1 MKIARFVL
9 KIIAASLALA
19 AAVCAIIAFWDK
31 ILDAGRARDS
41 ALSEKT
47 ATCRFCRP
55 AEYEDFADLD

>member
-19 AAVCAIIAFWDK
+19 AVVCAIIAFWDK
-31 ILDAGRARDS
+31 ILDAGRELYS
-41 ALSEKT
+41 ALSEKK
-47 ATCRFCRP
+47 ANCRFCRP

>member
-19 AAVCAIIAFWDK
+19 AAVCAVIAFWDK
-31 ILDAGRARDS
+31 IIEAGRELSA
-41 ALSEKT
+41 ALSERK
-47 ATCRFCRP
+47 ANCRFCRP